1 MFLGINGFPQDD
13 KTRVQQGGSQG
24 NRQVGGLTRQERIS
38 AFLGVKRTASSTV
51 STSQKATI
59 APQTTTITKQ
69 TGEPSDAKIMT
80 ENFKNEVMG
89 KLKHSKARK
98 SVGDV
103 KYYLNKLVD
112 EVQTF
117 NGAKKNK
124 LTPNGT
130 PEQNA
135 IYNRRLEEKA
145 NLITDYA
152 KFVGCGLE
160 LVQDSKTGLYKIKI
174 NKEVLDVP
182 ERKVAIV
189 NEDTEDGVELVPQI
203 VD

>member
-38 AFLGVKRTASSTV
+38 AFLGVRRASTGTV
-51 STSQKATI
+51 ST
-59 APQTTTITKQ
+59 PQTTTTTQQ
-69 TGEPSDAKIMT
+69 TGEPSDAKVMT
-80 ENFKNEVMG
+80 ENFKDEIWS
-89 KLKHSKARK
+89 KLDLSKARK
-98 SVGDV
+98 SAKTS
-103 KYYLNKLVD
+103 KYYLNKIV
-112 EVQTF
+112 EEIQTL
-117 NGAKKNK
+117 NGAQKSR

-135 IYNRRLEEKA
+135 MYNERLQERA
-145 NLITDYA
+145 ASLSNYA
-152 KFVGCGLE
+152 GYVGCGLE
-160 LVQDSKTGLYKIKI
+160 IIQDSKTGLYKLKIK
-174 NKEVLDVP
+174 NEVFDVP

-189 NEDTEDGVELVPQI
+189 NQDTDTNGQELVPQI

>member
-38 AFLGVKRTASSTV
+38 AFLGVRRASTGTV
-51 STSQKATI
+51 ST
-59 APQTTTITKQ
+59 PQTTTTTQQ

-80 ENFKNEVMG
+80 ENFKNEVID
-89 KLKHSKARK
+89 KLDLSKAK
-98 SVGDV
+98 KPVKTV
-103 KYYLNKLVD
+103 KYYLNKLVE
-112 EVQTF
+112 EVQTL
-117 NGAKKNK
+117 NGAQKAK
-124 LTPNGT
+124 LTPQGT
-130 PEQNA
+130 PKQKE
-135 IYNRRLEEKA
+135 IYNQRMQERVSNMA
-145 NLITDYA
+145 DYA
-152 KFVGCGLE
+152 NFVGSGLE
-160 LVQDSKTGLYKIKI
+160 LVQDSKTGLYKLKI
-174 NKEVLDVP
+174 NNEVLDVP

>member
-38 AFLGVKRTASSTV
+38 AFLGVRRASTGTV
-51 STSQKATI
+51 ST
-59 APQTTTITKQ
+59 PQTTTTTQQ
-69 TGEPSDAKIMT
+69 TGEPSDAKVMT
-80 ENFKNEVMG
+80 ENFKNEVMD
-89 KLKHSKARK
+89 KLDLSKAK
-98 SVGDV
+98 KPVKTV
-103 KYYLNKLVD
+103 KYYLNKLVE
-112 EVQTF
+112 EVQTL
-117 NGAKKNK
+117 NGAQKSR

-135 IYNRRLEEKA
+135 KYNERLQERA
-145 NLITDYA
+145 ASLSNYA
-152 KFVGCGLE
+152 GYVGCGLE
-160 LVQDSKTGLYKIKI
+160 IIQDSKTGLYKLKIK
-174 NKEVLDVP
+174 NEVFDVP

-189 NEDTEDGVELVPQI
+189 NQDTDANGQELVPQI

>member
-38 AFLGVKRTASSTV
+38 AFLGVRRASTGTV
-51 STSQKATI
+51 ST
-59 APQTTTITKQ
+59 PQTTTTTQQ
-69 TGEPSDAKIMT
+69 TGEPSDAKVMT
-80 ENFKNEVMG
+80 ENFKDEIWS
-89 KLKHSKARK
+89 KLDLSKARK
-98 SVGDV
+98 SAKTS
-103 KYYLNKLVD
+103 KYYFNKLVE
-112 EVQTF
+112 EVQTL
-117 NGAKKNK
+117 NGAQKSR

-135 IYNRRLEEKA
+135 KYNERLQERA
-145 NLITDYA
+145 ASLSNYA
-152 KFVGCGLE
+152 GYVGCGLE
-160 LVQDSKTGLYKIKI
+160 IIQDSKTGLYKLKIK
-174 NKEVLDVP
+174 NEVFDVP

-189 NEDTEDGVELVPQI
+189 NQDTDANGQELVPQI

>member
-38 AFLGVKRTASSTV
+38 AFLGVRRASTGTV
-51 STSQKATI
+51 ST
-59 APQTTTITKQ
+59 PQTTTTTQQ
-69 TGEPSDAKIMT
+69 TGEPSDAKVMT
-80 ENFKNEVMG
+80 ENFKDEIWS
-89 KLKHSKARK
+89 KLDLSKARK
-98 SVGDV
+98 SAKTS
-103 KYYLNKLVD
+103 KYYLNKIV
-112 EVQTF
+112 EEIQTL
-117 NGAKKNK
+117 NGAQKNK

-145 NLITDYA
+145 NLITNYA

-189 NEDTEDGVELVPQI
+189 NEDTEGGVELVPQI

>member
-38 AFLGVKRTASSTV
+38 AFLGVRRASTGTV
-51 STSQKATI
+51 ST
-59 APQTTTITKQ
+59 PQTTTTTQQ
-69 TGEPSDAKIMT
+69 TGEPSDAKVMT
-80 ENFKNEVMG
+80 ENFKNEVMD
-89 KLKHSKARK
+89 KLDLSKAK
-98 SVGDV
+98 KPVKTV
-103 KYYLNKLVD
+103 KYYLNKLVE
-112 EVQTF
+112 EVQTL
-117 NGAKKNK
+117 NGAQKSR

-135 IYNRRLEEKA
+135 KYNERLQERA
-145 NLITDYA
+145 ASLSNYA
-152 KFVGCGLE
+152 GYVGCGLE
-160 LVQDSKTGLYKIKI
+160 IIQDSKTGLYKLKIK
-174 NKEVLDVP
+174 NEVFDVP

-189 NEDTEDGVELVPQI
+189 NQDTDANGQKLVPQI